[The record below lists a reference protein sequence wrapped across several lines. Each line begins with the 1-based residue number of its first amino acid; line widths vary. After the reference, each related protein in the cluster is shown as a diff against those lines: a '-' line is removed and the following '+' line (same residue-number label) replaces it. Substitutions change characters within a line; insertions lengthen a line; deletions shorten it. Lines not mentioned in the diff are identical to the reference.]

1 MKASG
6 TVRWARWG
14 KGSEDATRTESGA
27 AGGGMG
33 HAGSARSG

>member
-6 TVRWARWG
+6 TVSLARWG
-14 KGSEDATRTESGA
+14 KESENATRTESGA

-33 HAGSARSG
+33 HVGSARSG